1 MEKFYLLNIPIK
13 DLYIKIE
20 QFQTDSVKIVL
31 MISNIVET
39 AIF

>member
-39 AIF
+39 VIF

>member
-13 DLYIKIE
+13 ELYIKIE

-39 AIF
+39 VIF